1 MGVQV
6 IITGLIVAAAVAF
19 LVVTLRR
26 KLTGGDCG
34 CGCGGDCKSKNDGG
48 CDSCTMYDK
57 NACGCTNRNASSKD
71 CDCKKK

>member
-26 KLTGGDCG
+26 KLTNND
-34 CGCGGDCKSKNDGG
+34 CGGDCKSKNAGG
-48 CDSCTMYDK
+48 CASCPMYDK
-57 NACGCTNRNASSKD
+57 NACGCTNRNGSAQD
-71 CDCKKK
+71 CGCGKK